1 MRTPKP
7 IRQILRHALLLG
19 IALLF
24 LLPLW
29 WVVVMS
35 LRPTGLAPP
44 LSPEWWPASPA
55 WANYGRI
62 FELVPLLRQIGN
74 SLLVSLVAVPLTLL
88 AASWAGYAMASLS
101 EQARGRLVA
110 LAVGLM
116 LLPSTAL
123 WLTRFL
129 LFKNLGLMDSLWALM
144 VPAIGG
150 TSPFYVL
157 LFFWTFRRIPRE
169 LFEAARLEGA
179 GHGRLWARVA
189 MPLASPTIV
198 TVGVLAFSFFWS
210 DWISP
215 LLYLKSQAKYTLPVG
230 LQALEQM
237 DLSYWPLL
245 MAGAVVMLLPVVL
258 VFLLAQRF
266 FWPDGLLL
274 RPWGMGIR
282 QKVEN

>member
-1 MRTPKP
+1 MPRAL
-7 IRQILRHALLLG
+7 RQILRHALLLG
-19 IALLF
+19 IAAIF

-29 WVVVMS
+29 WVLVTS
-35 LRPTGLAPP
+35 LRPVGLAPA
-44 LSPEWWPASPA
+44 LSVEWWPANPA
-55 WANYGRI
+55 WANYSRI
-62 FELVPLLRQIGN
+62 FELVPLLKQIGN
-74 SLLVSLVAVPLTLL
+74 SLWVSLVAVPLTILS
-88 AASWAGYAMASLS
+88 ASWAGYAMASLS
-101 EQARGRLVA
+101 QKVRNRLVI

-129 LFKNLGLMDSLWALM
+129 FFKNLGLMDSLWALI

-150 TSPFYVL
+150 SSPFYVL

-179 GHGRLWARVA
+179 GHGRLWTRVA

-198 TVGVLAFSFFWS
+198 TVSVLAFSFFWS

-237 DLSYWPLL
+237 DLTYWPLL
-245 MAGAVVMLLPVVL
+245 MAGAVVMLLPVVV

-266 FWPDGLLL
+266 FWPDGWLL
-274 RPWGMGIR
+274 RPRSIG
-282 QKVEN
+282 QKLEN